1 MANATVSEVERL
13 RKEAQLLAF
22 ATAMV
27 LVLPFV
33 EPPGLD
39 DGQPEEI
46 QLVEHQPG
54 SLYRPRQ
61 PAKKMRQVERQ
72 SARERERAR
81 EREKETQRERE
92 REREGR
98 SALGERNGVRAR
110 QRCVLAR
117 HIDVRSISCP
127 AALRWL
133 QSDTVHLYAQ
143 Q

>member
-81 EREKETQRERE
+81 AREKGSERE
-92 REREGR
+92 RERGR
-98 SALGERNGVRAR
+98 DSASE
-110 QRCVLAR
+110 
-117 HIDVRSISCP
+117 S
-127 AALRWL
+127 
-133 QSDTVHLYAQ
+133 
-143 Q
+143 